1 MITKLYTKEKRKK
14 DQEDLKKKTHTQR
27 RGKKRNG
34 RKEGRKEINK

>member
-14 DQEDLKKKTHTQR
+14 DQEDLKKKTHTKK
-27 RGKKRNG
+27 GKKRNG